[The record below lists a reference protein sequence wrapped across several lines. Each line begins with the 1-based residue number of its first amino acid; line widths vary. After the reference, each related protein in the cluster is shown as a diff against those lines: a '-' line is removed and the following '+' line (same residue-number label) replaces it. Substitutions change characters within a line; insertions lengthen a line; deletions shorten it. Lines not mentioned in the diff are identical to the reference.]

1 MTLLV
6 KSDGTISIK
15 IHQPEPRPTA
25 DPGAV
30 KPKFVQDNHS
40 MQDIEAELNQLVGL
54 HEAKKMVK
62 EIYAMVFINKKRKT
76 MHLKHDQQALHMLF
90 KGQPGTG
97 KTTIAR
103 LIGKLLKEMEILSK
117 GHLLEV
123 ERADL
128 VGEFIG
134 QTAQKTRELIKKA
147 QGGILFIDE
156 AYSLS
161 RGGSKDFGHEAID
174 TLVKHMEDE
183 KDQFIVIFAGYEAEM
198 DRFLKLNPG
207 LPSRIPITLT
217 FPPYNKEELLTI
229 FKGMATEKD
238 YRITN
243 ELEKKISAYLEDILL
258 SQPTGFSNGRFMR
271 NLLEKMTRLQALR
284 LLREQR
290 YSREDLLTLR
300 ASDFMIEEGH
310 FGINL

>member
-1 MTLLV
+1 MV
-6 KSDGTISIK
+6 KTDGTIRIT
-15 IHQPEPRPTA
+15 IQQPEKKLVT
-25 DPGAV
+25 DPALT
-30 KPKFVQDNHS
+30 KPKFIHENHS
-40 MQDIEAELNQLVGL
+40 MQDIEAELNHLIGL

-62 EIYAMVFINKKRKT
+62 EIYAWVFINKKRKAQNLNHET
-76 MHLKHDQQALHMLF
+76 QALHMLF

-103 LIGKLLKEMEILSK
+103 VIGKLLKEMEILSK
-117 GHLLEV
+117 GHLIEV

-134 QTAQKTRELIKKA
+134 QTAQKTRDLIKKA

-198 DRFLKLNPG
+198 NRFLRINPG
-207 LPSRIPITLT
+207 LPSRIPISLT
-217 FPPYNKEELLTI
+217 FPPYTKEELLMI
-229 FKGMATEKD
+229 FKGMAEKKD
-238 YRITN
+238 YRLTN
-243 ELEKKISAYLEDILL
+243 ELEKKLSSYIDAIL
-258 SQPTGFSNGRFMR
+258 SENHPSFSNGRLMR
-271 NLLEKMTRLQALR
+271 NLLERMMRIQALR

-290 YSREDLLTLR
+290 YGREDLLTLR
-300 ASDFMIEEGH
+300 ACDFMIEDGLKER
-310 FGINL
+310 